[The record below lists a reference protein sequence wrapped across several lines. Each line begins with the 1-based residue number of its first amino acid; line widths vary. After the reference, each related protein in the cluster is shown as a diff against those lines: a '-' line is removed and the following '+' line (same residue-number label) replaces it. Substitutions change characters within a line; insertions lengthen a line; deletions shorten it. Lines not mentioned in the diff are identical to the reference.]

1 MCNCRKKLITVQPP
15 VSGATSQP
23 AVPRPQP
30 VATARPAL
38 AVKKAVTP
46 GTIMATYT
54 PATSYSSKRV
64 YLDIW
69 GNVRPSTVT
78 PVVREIAPTATAT
91 ATATTEAKKAP
102 TSETKKEKEKAP
114 TTRSFLDLFS
124 RN

>member
-1 MCNCRKKLITVQPP
+1 MCNCRKKTVTVQPAGVSAP
-15 VSGATSQP
+15 VVA
-23 AVPRPQP
+23 PRPQP

-46 GTIMATYT
+46 ATITATYT

-91 ATATTEAKKAP
+91 PATTEVKKNP
-102 TSETKKEKEKAP
+102 TTEVKKEKTT
-114 TTRSFLDLFS
+114 TTRTFLDLFS